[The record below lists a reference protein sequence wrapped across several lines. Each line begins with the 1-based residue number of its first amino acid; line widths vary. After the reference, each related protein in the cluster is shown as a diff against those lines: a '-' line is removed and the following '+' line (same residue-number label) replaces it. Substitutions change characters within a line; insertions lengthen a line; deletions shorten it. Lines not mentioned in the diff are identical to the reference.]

1 MGKST
6 INGHGSIAMLNYQ
19 RVVILAVCE
28 CKIENETIGHLQS
41 TNLGTKCLA
50 LLLGLCLEKVKSAE
64 DISGVSG
71 SGVMLWGGS

>member
-1 MGKST
+1 
-6 INGHGSIAMLNYQ
+6 MLNYQ

-28 CKIENETIGHLQS
+28 CKIENETISRHLQS

-64 DISGVSG
+64 DISVVSG
-71 SGVMLWGGS
+71 SGVMLDTSELWGGS